1 MLLAIAW
8 WKASKV
14 VRSAPV
20 TDTPSSSFGTPGRGL
35 SRTGAIQVEHGGGAV
50 AGQTTTTNAPARTS
64 GFVLP
69 HKTKDGR
76 LVRFTGADK
85 QILSP
90 ITFRIFGFRVE
101 TFNSDGTPNLTG
113 EAPECVLDISTK
125 SISSSGLLTVS
136 QAGGTFTLTG
146 EGFSWNQE
154 SERLQLS
161 NRVHAVFKLNAP
173 RGALMPP
180 K

>member
-1 MLLAIAW
+1 M
-8 WKASKV
+8 
-14 VRSAPV
+14 
-20 TDTPSSSFGTPGRGL
+20 
-35 SRTGAIQVEHGGGAV
+35 EYGGGA
-50 AGQTTTTNAPARTS
+50 AQGQTATTNAPAKSS

-76 LVRFTGADK
+76 LVRFTGTDK

-90 ITFRIFGFRVE
+90 ITFRIYGFRVE
-101 TFNSDGTPNLTG
+101 TFNNDGTPNLTG
-113 EAPECVLDISTK
+113 EAPECVLDIATK

-154 SERLQLS
+154 TERLQLS